1 MIIIVASS
9 LYFVLSL
16 IFGMIST
23 FGVLVYFS
31 VVLLMLT
38 SYAGLP
44 FSSLNMIIA
53 PIRSF
58 LDEFIITLNL
68 ILVIVVFFRFL
79 VFKLKLAPSTYIENL
94 GILRFILLFV
104 ASLVVFSSSSLFWV
118 YFGYEI
124 SLVPIILIII
134 VWGVYPERMYS
145 GIVIFLYTVFFSFPL
160 IVILLYLNTINCT
173 FILSS
178 FTYIII
184 STDIIALFSLIVF
197 CSFAVKLP
205 IYGLHYWLPL
215 AHVEAP
221 TFGSILLAGVLLKL
235 GGCGMYR
242 FFTYYNFGIRMYTQ
256 VLAILLIGIV
266 VSSLVCCIQSDMKR
280 LVAYSSVVHIT
291 SVGVGLLTTL
301 SLGFKRGLI
310 IIVMHGVSSP
320 IMFYIVG
327 EVYEFMSS
335 RLIVLIRG
343 LYFLTPLMFWG
354 ITLTFFLTVPVP
366 PVLGFLGEVILFT
379 SLLSLTI
386 KALLVSFV
394 YIFLGVVFNLYWL
407 SSSFGEL
414 STKLVMNLTFAS
426 RWLIIYFPILGFI
439 CLMLSFIF

>member
-1 MIIIVASS
+1 
-9 LYFVLSL
+9 
-16 IFGMIST
+16 
-23 FGVLVYFS
+23 
-31 VVLLMLT
+31 
-38 SYAGLP
+38 
-44 FSSLNMIIA
+44 
-53 PIRSF
+53 
-58 LDEFIITLNL
+58 
-68 ILVIVVFFRFL
+68 
-79 VFKLKLAPSTYIENL
+79 
-94 GILRFILLFV
+94 
-104 ASLVVFSSSSLFWV
+104 
-118 YFGYEI
+118 
-124 SLVPIILIII
+124 
-134 VWGVYPERMYS
+134 
-145 GIVIFLYTVFFSFPL
+145 
-160 IVILLYLNTINCT
+160 
-173 FILSS
+173 
-178 FTYIII
+178 
-184 STDIIALFSLIVF
+184 
-197 CSFAVKLP
+197 
-205 IYGLHYWLPL
+205 
-215 AHVEAP
+215 
-221 TFGSILLAGVLLKL
+221 
-235 GGCGMYR
+235 MYR

-394 YIFLGVVFNLYWL
+394 YIFLGVVFNLY
-407 SSSFGEL
+407 
-414 STKLVMNLTFAS
+414 
-426 RWLIIYFPILGFI
+426 
-439 CLMLSFIF
+439 